1 MRTHLTD
8 AIEIEEIAVKRLID
22 QRVPVGA
29 GGNLFGQL
37 RGIEIINL
45 DVVFNRGISRSP
57 PAVGSNQNDGRFAVD
72 KTHPWRQNG
81 FKLKWHRFSIAS
93 SRESR
98 QRESPE

>member
-29 GGNLFGQL
+29 GGNLCVQL
-37 RGIEIINL
+37 GDIEIFNL
-45 DVVFNRGISRSP
+45 VVIYTGGISRTP